1 MSTLA
6 NLAPRRRGKVNKK
19 EEKKETQASVT
30 PLLPA
35 NRSGP
40 AHPFSYPDPGG
51 STDQNVDRLANDL
64 LESTIYHHP
73 NGLRS
78 HPSVLLCG
86 TEPMA
91 IAPMIS
97 PDAQLTAPSTYRI
110 VNLPSEDFSVHCQ
123 SDTQVARIDEV
134 APAIPEKSSR
144 RQCGKQ
150 EKNGDGFVDPEKR
163 PSILNFPHSKTTMLD
178 PGNRHPLFLP
188 PSTTAPL
195 SYGGCFDEDDVAQ
208 IAVAEAIAAQTA
220 VEQAAGIQAIIDQ
233 ASIEEDIDAE
243 DAPVQG
249 VLPQVLGPENDPR
262 SGLIDPDL
270 VNIKTDAML
279 AATEILKPPGS
290 EKPRLP
296 QSKTSMFR
304 RHRVVSKVRQVFE
317 SILPKPATPESK
329 IRGKISAPIGLTT
342 CDLPNPAA
350 HYHLEEVE
358 VEETSIVSSIELRL
372 NEGNNLHSHK
382 VQSIVGDRVVRKA
395 VADDES
401 SICGSDSPE
410 DPFSGDFEV
419 ANRPPTPFEHRLKSS
434 LDSTGIPPVPSLNPF
449 ETEKDFDADL
459 EGILSEKPV
468 CASTPRRPDRKAA
481 SGESPSKRYA
491 KTDDCH
497 LASTNDTEG
506 GPSAPGPTPKK
517 LRLSGGWRLFRDQP
531 EPSTKKHPSPSKQ
544 DLEVLE
550 DRLRNMVIEKMEQEP
565 EQRSELEA
573 KWEGVLAPAALGP
586 KDVNAA
592 LMSNEGKQPVAA
604 RPTVVIGEAS
614 AVSLRR
620 YNREEF
626 TRITTAGSRI
636 PRPSPRYTSYTRP
649 SNFDALDIDELQ

>member
-1 MSTLA
+1 MKKKSMSTLA
-6 NLAPRRRGKVNKK
+6 NLAPRRRGKGNKK
-19 EEKKETQASVT
+19 EERKETQTPVT
-30 PLLPA
+30 PSLPE

-51 STDQNVDRLANDL
+51 NTDQIVDRLANDL

-97 PDAQLTAPSTYRI
+97 PDVQPKAPSTYRI

-123 SDTQVARIDEV
+123 SGTQVAGTDEV
-134 APAIPEKSSR
+134 APAIPAKSLR

-150 EKNGDGFVDPEKR
+150 EKSVDGFVDPENR
-163 PSILNFPHSKTTMLD
+163 PAMLNFPHSKTTMLN
-178 PGNRHPLFLP
+178 PGNRHPLCLP
-188 PSTTAPL
+188 PSTTVPL
-195 SYGGCFDEDDVAQ
+195 SYGGCNDGEDFSRT
-208 IAVAEAIAAQTA
+208 AVAEALAARA
-220 VEQAAGIQAIIDQ
+220 AAEQAARIQAISGQ
-233 ASIEEDIDAE
+233 ASVRKDLDTEDV
-243 DAPVQG
+243 PV
-249 VLPQVLGPENDPR
+249 QVLGPENGPR
-262 SGLIDPDL
+262 SGLIDPEFVD
-270 VNIKTDAML
+270 IKTGAML
-279 AATEILKPPGS
+279 AATQTLKPPGS
-290 EKPRLP
+290 EKPKLP
-296 QSKTSMFR
+296 PSKTSLLR
-304 RHRVVSKVRQVFE
+304 RHKVVSKVRHVFE

-350 HYHLEEVE
+350 YYHLEEVE
-358 VEETSIVSSIELRL
+358 LEETSIVSSIELRL

-382 VQSIVGDRVVRKA
+382 VQSIVGDRIVRKA

-401 SICGSDSPE
+401 SVGGSDSPE
-410 DPFSGDFEV
+410 DPFSGEFEV

-449 ETEKDFDADL
+449 DTEKDFDADL

-491 KTDDCH
+491 KADDRH
-497 LASTNDTEG
+497 LASINDTEG
-506 GPSAPGPTPKK
+506 GPSAPSPTPKK

-550 DRLRNMVIEKMEQEP
+550 DRLRDMVIEKMEQEP
-565 EQRSELEA
+565 EQRPELEA

-586 KDVNAA
+586 KDANAA
-592 LMSNEGKQPVAA
+592 LMLSEGKQPVAK
-604 RPTVVIGEAS
+604 PTVVIGEAS

-636 PRPSPRYTSYTRP
+636 PRPSPRYTPYTRP

>member
-6 NLAPRRRGKVNKK
+6 NLAPRRRGKGNKK
-19 EEKKETQASVT
+19 EEKKETQAPVT
-30 PLLPA
+30 PSLPA

-51 STDQNVDRLANDL
+51 SMDQNVDRLANDL

-86 TEPMA
+86 TEPMG

-97 PDAQLTAPSTYRI
+97 PYVQPTAPSTYRI

-123 SDTQVARIDEV
+123 SDIQVAGIDEV
-134 APAIPEKSSR
+134 APAIPAKSSR
-144 RQCGKQ
+144 RQCGTQ
-150 EKNGDGFVDPEKR
+150 EKNVDGFVDPENR
-163 PSILNFPHSKTTMLD
+163 PAILNFPHSKTTMLD

-188 PSTTAPL
+188 SSTTVPL
-195 SYGGCFDEDDVAQ
+195 SYGGCDDGDDFSRT
-208 IAVAEAIAAQTA
+208 AVAEALAARAA
-220 VEQAAGIQAIIDQ
+220 VEEAARIQAISGQ
-233 ASIEEDIDAE
+233 VSTEEDIDAE
-243 DAPVQG
+243 DIPVQN
-249 VLPQVLGPENDPR
+249 VLAQALGPENDPR

-270 VNIKTDAML
+270 VDMKTDAML
-279 AATEILKPPGS
+279 AATQILKPPGS
-290 EKPRLP
+290 EKPKLP
-296 QSKTSMFR
+296 PSKTSLFR
-304 RHRVVSKVRQVFE
+304 RHKVVSKVRHVFE

-350 HYHLEEVE
+350 HYHLEEIE

-372 NEGNNLHSHK
+372 NECNNLHSHK
-382 VQSIVGDRVVRKA
+382 VQSIVGDRIVRKA

-401 SICGSDSPE
+401 SVCGSDSPE
-410 DPFSGDFEV
+410 DPFSGEFEV

-434 LDSTGIPPVPSLNPF
+434 LDSTGVPPVPFLNPF
-449 ETEKDFDADL
+449 DNEKDFDADL

-481 SGESPSKRYA
+481 SGESPSKRYVKA
-491 KTDDCH
+491 DDRH
-497 LASTNDTEG
+497 LALNNDTEG

-550 DRLRNMVIEKMEQEP
+550 DRLRDMVIDKMEQEP
-565 EQRSELEA
+565 EQRPELEA
-573 KWEGVLAPAALGP
+573 KWEGVLAPAALGR

-592 LMSNEGKQPVAA
+592 LMSSEGKQPVAK
-604 RPTVVIGEAS
+604 PTVVIGEAS